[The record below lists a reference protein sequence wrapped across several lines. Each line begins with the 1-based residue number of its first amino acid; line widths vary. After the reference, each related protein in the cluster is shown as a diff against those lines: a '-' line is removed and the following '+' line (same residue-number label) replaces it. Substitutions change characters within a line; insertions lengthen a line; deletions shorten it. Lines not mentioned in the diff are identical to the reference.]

1 MLAHVKAVQ
10 ALLTATGYGT
20 AHLVFVAEK
29 PTYPYWVLEPQFAS
43 AHVEMPVCGLTDDLD
58 LTFRVKSVALSSDS
72 ALTVAGFAQTAIA
85 PMGHQRRI
93 AVPGR
98 SVRVWHERR
107 EADYVETQVMNP
119 DLDRPVAIS
128 VDTYRLVSTPA

>member
-29 PTYPYWVLEPQFAS
+29 PTYPYWVIEPQYAT
-43 AHVEMPVCGLTDDLD
+43 AGPELPLCGTSDDLD

-72 ALTVAGFAQTAIA
+72 ALTVSGFACTAIA
-85 PMGHQRRI
+85 PMGHHRRL

-98 SVRVWHERR
+98 SIQVWHERH

-128 VDTYRLVSTPA
+128 VDTYRLISTPA

>member
-10 ALLTATGYGT
+10 ELLTATGYGP
-20 AHLVFVAEK
+20 AHLVFVADK
-29 PTYPYWVLEPQFAS
+29 PTYPYWVIEPQFAS
-43 AHVEMPVCGLTDDLD
+43 AHADMPVCGASDDLD
-58 LTFRVKSVALSSDS
+58 LTFRVKSVATSSDS
-72 ALTVAGFAQTAIA
+72 ALTVSGFARTAIA
-85 PMGHQRRI
+85 PMGHQRRLT
-93 AVPGR
+93 VPGR
-98 SVRVWHERR
+98 SVQVWHVRH